1 MTKTK
6 KRTGTLALIT
16 TMALLAF
23 TFALSLPSSVLAWD
37 NCPKGLVNDPY
48 PGACRRYVDTNDDGI
63 CDLSQSAPT
72 QTTSNSEALNKEQQ
86 AVAGT
91 TSATTAAS
99 GEPPAGDCP
108 LGDCASCGACLSIG
122 ASISDS
128 TVLVDSSDDNASAAA
143 LALAAISDS
152 GDGSSGGSSGGSSI
166 FTQYNVSPIA
176 IVFFLVYG
184 ISFVLH
190 KTKRI
195 RLAAHRKVWN
205 VLLAATFLITGIF
218 GLILTIQLDYELPFT
233 IPFNLLFWHVEAGVA
248 MTLISLFHMSWHFNY
263 YKNLVRHTRR
273 QVRQVRAPETLRDP
287 EERQLAYQARM
298 RKRAEAEA
306 RRTAIRPRG
315 QVSPEV

>member
-1 MTKTK
+1 
-6 KRTGTLALIT
+6 
-16 TMALLAF
+16 
-23 TFALSLPSSVLAWD
+23 
-37 NCPKGLVNDPY
+37 
-48 PGACRRYVDTNDDGI
+48 
-63 CDLSQSAPT
+63 
-72 QTTSNSEALNKEQQ
+72 
-86 AVAGT
+86 
-91 TSATTAAS
+91 
-99 GEPPAGDCP
+99 
-108 LGDCASCGACLSIG
+108 
-122 ASISDS
+122 
-128 TVLVDSSDDNASAAA
+128 VLVDSSDDDAGAAA

-152 GDGSSGGSSGGSSI
+152 GDGSSGGSAGGSSI

-176 IVFFLVYG
+176 ILFFLVYG

-248 MTLISLFHMSWHFNY
+248 MTLISLFHMGWHFNY